1 MPGKWTI
8 LFYEDAQGRR
18 PVEKWIDGLS
28 DQKSEAVI
36 VAFQEVLAV
45 NGINLASG
53 AWMKSVGGGLYEFRM
68 RHSASEIQAMY
79 EAVNRRLEG
88 GAEAVLLRIFV
99 AFAGEK
105 VIVLLGAYDK
115 GKNSKQGFQQRQ
127 IEIARKRLREWS
139 RRQG

>member
-8 LFYEDAQGRR
+8 VFYEDAQGRR

-36 VAFQEVLAV
+36 VALQEVLAV
-45 NGINLASG
+45 NGINLASA

-79 EAVNRRLEG
+79 KTVNRHLEG